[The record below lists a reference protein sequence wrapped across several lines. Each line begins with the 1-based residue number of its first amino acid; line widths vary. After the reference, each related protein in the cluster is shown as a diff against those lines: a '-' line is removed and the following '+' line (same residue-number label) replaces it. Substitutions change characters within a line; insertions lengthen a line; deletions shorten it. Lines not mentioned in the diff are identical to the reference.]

1 MKLKTIRMLGIDPG
15 SHRTGVA
22 ILDKTGNNLPNV
34 IYYGTIESP
43 PNTALPIALQILR
56 NSLLDVIDEYKP
68 TFSSVEEIFFSK
80 NLKTATRVFQARGV
94 ILLTLAEK
102 NITIYEPTV
111 TQIKKG
117 VTSSGKADKKQIYTA
132 LKLILKLQ
140 DIKGYDDSWDAIA
153 AGFVGF
159 SFIPPNLK

>member
-1 MKLKTIRMLGIDPG
+1 MKLESFCERRNTKQLLKRARVPVLDIEMHRSYPG
-15 SHRTGVA
+15 
-22 ILDKTGNNLPNV
+22 
-34 IYYGTIESP
+34 YP
-43 PNTALPIALQILR
+43 PDQNQILR
-56 NSLLDVIDEYKP
+56 NSLLDIIDEFKP

-80 NLKTATRVFQARGV
+80 NLKTATKVFQARGV

-117 VTSSGKADKKQIYTA
+117 VTSSGKADKKQIHTA

-140 DIKGYDDSWDAIA
+140 DIKGFDDSWDAIA